1 MITQCKNC
9 AGQLVFDPAKQMLV
23 CDHCGSEFRP
33 EEFTA
38 EEKESLYAQK
48 AESMNDIY
56 GTDSAELMD
65 CYVYTCHSCG
75 GEVIING
82 SEASTKCIYC
92 GGSTVVFNRISK
104 QKRPKYIIPFKI
116 GKDEAVEAVRKRF
129 KKGMFIPRD
138 IKHFKAENVRG
149 IYIPYWVIDCN
160 HKESVV
166 VSGIVGSGKHSR
178 TVFYGR
184 AGRMKINALPLDASK
199 MLSDES
205 SSRLEPYNYK
215 EMKAF
220 DEDYLLGFYSNV
232 SDITYGDLR
241 GAATQRAKAYFEQQV
256 INSVKGA
263 SSKKVVSSNYLTSI
277 DYNNLRYAM
286 FPAWFVTYYHKGQ
299 HNTILVNGQTG
310 KVVCGVPWNKV
321 LFFTLLAITGIV
333 LTVVSFIVLKPILEA
348 LFTSSRSSSSSSSD
362 GNGKF
367 IAFLIAC
374 AIGLFTL
381 GITKI
386 RKVIKSI
393 NLTQANSIFNFVKK
407 RQE

>member
-23 CDHCGSEFRP
+23 CGHCGSEFKP
-33 EEFTA
+33 EEFDVS
-38 EEKESLYAQK
+38 EKIPMWDQK

-56 GTDSAELMD
+56 GTDAKEFMD
-65 CYVYTCHSCG
+65 CYVYTCHTCG

-92 GGSTVVFNRISK
+92 GSSTVVFNRISK
-104 QKRPKYIIPFKI
+104 HKRPGYIIPFKI
-116 GKDEAVEAVRKRF
+116 SNEEAVEAIRNRF

-138 IKHFKAENVRG
+138 IKHFKADSVRG
-149 IYIPYWVIDCN
+149 IYIPYWVVDCD
-160 HKESVV
+160 HKASVV
-166 VSGIVGSGKHSR
+166 VRGIVRSGKHSR

-184 AGRMKINALPLDASK
+184 AGRMNIKKLPLDASK

-205 SSRLEPYNYK
+205 SSRLEPFNYE

-241 GAATQRAKAYFEQQV
+241 KAAIKRANEYFNKLV
-256 INSVKGA
+256 LDSIKGA
-263 SSKKVVSSNYLTSI
+263 SSKQVVASNTLTKI

-286 FPAWFVTYYHKGQ
+286 FPAWFVTYDHKGK

-321 LFFTLLAITGIV
+321 LFFTLLAITGIA
-333 LTVVSFIVLKPILEA
+333 LTVVSFIALKPILEA
-348 LFTSSRSSSSSSSD
+348 MFSSSSHSSSSSD
-362 GNGKF
+362 SRFKL
-367 IAFLIAC
+367 IAFFIVA
-374 AIGLFTL
+374 AVGMFTL

-393 NLTQANSIFNFVKK
+393 NLTQAQSIFNFVKK

>member
-9 AGQLVFDPAKQMLV
+9 AGQLVFDPKKQMLV

-56 GTDSAELMD
+56 GTDSKEFMD
-65 CYVYTCHSCG
+65 CYVYTCHTCG

-82 SEASTKCIYC
+82 TEASTKCIYC
-92 GGSTVVFNRISK
+92 GSSTVVFNRISK
-104 QKRPKYIIPFKI
+104 QKRPKYIIPFNLSKE
-116 GKDEAVEAVRKRF
+116 DAVESIRQRF

-138 IKHFKAENVRG
+138 IKHFQADNVRG
-149 IYIPYWVIDCN
+149 IYIPYWVVDCD
-160 HKESVV
+160 HKASVV

-178 TVFYGR
+178 TVYYGR
-184 AGRMKINALPLDASK
+184 AGHLNLSKLPLDASK

-205 SSRLEPYNYK
+205 SSRLEPFNL
-215 EMKAF
+215 EGMKSF

-232 SDITYGDLR
+232 SDVTYGDLR
-241 GAATQRAKAYFEQQV
+241 KAACKRANEYFNQLV
-256 INSVKGA
+256 LDSIKGA
-263 SSKKVVSSNYLTSI
+263 SSKKVIASNTLTKI

-286 FPAWFVTYYHKGQ
+286 FPAWFVTYYHKGK

-321 LFFTLLAITGIV
+321 LFYTLLVITGIA

-348 LFTSSRSSSSSSSD
+348 MFTSSSHSSSSSD
-362 GNGKF
+362 SRFKL
-367 IAFLIAC
+367 IAFFIVA
-374 AIGLFTL
+374 AVGMFTL

-386 RKVIKSI
+386 RKVIRSI
-393 NLTQANSIFNFVKK
+393 NLTQAQSIFNFVKK

>member
-9 AGQLVFDPAKQMLV
+9 AGQLVFDPTKQMLV
-23 CDHCGSEFRP
+23 CDHCGSEFKP
-33 EEFTA
+33 EEFDVS
-38 EEKESLYAQK
+38 EKIPLWEQK

-56 GTDSAELMD
+56 GTDSKEFMD
-65 CYVYTCHSCG
+65 CYVYTCHTCG

-92 GGSTVVFNRISK
+92 GSSTVVFNRISK
-104 QKRPKYIIPFKI
+104 HKRPKYIIPFKLS
-116 GKDEAVEAVRKRF
+116 KEDAVESIRQRF

-138 IKHFKAENVRG
+138 IKHFEADNVRG
-149 IYIPYWVIDCN
+149 IYIPYWVVDCD
-160 HKESVV
+160 HKASVV

-178 TVFYGR
+178 TVYYGR
-184 AGRMKINALPLDASK
+184 AGHLNLSKLPLDASK

-205 SSRLEPYNYK
+205 SSRLEPFNL
-215 EMKAF
+215 ESMKAF

-232 SDITYGDLR
+232 SDVTYSDLR
-241 GAATQRAKAYFEQQV
+241 KAACRRANEYFNQLV
-256 INSVKGA
+256 LDSIKGA
-263 SSKKVVSSNYLTSI
+263 SSKKVISSNTLTKI

-286 FPAWFVTYYHKGQ
+286 FPAWFVTYYHKGK

-321 LFFTLLAITGIV
+321 LFYTLLVITGIA

-348 LFTSSRSSSSSSSD
+348 MFTSSSHSSSSSD
-362 GNGKF
+362 SRFKL
-367 IAFLIAC
+367 IAFFIVA
-374 AIGLFTL
+374 AVGMFTL

-393 NLTQANSIFNFVKK
+393 NLTQAQSIFNFVKK